1 MTNDVLIYGPCAD
14 EYSLSKVNRSLA
26 AAIQHAVLQ
35 RDAAATAHKNTTDP
49 ATSSLKIHI
58 GGRQN
63 EVSRLPGVSDFVRYP
78 ELAELAID
86 LDKPEWKDKKWD
98 IVIYN
103 NFPKDPSG
111 LHGLA
116 KLPGKVKISLLAW
129 EENRFPEKWVK
140 EYNEHL
146 DCVFAASLHTL
157 MVLRRSG
164 VKLPIYIIPNAPFP
178 LAQSGDTGDAKAA
191 QIELASRSKQLSA
204 VAAAKSSG
212 AKLLLHIS
220 SGLAR
225 KGAKELIAAFGREF
239 YSQTKAKPGD
249 RGGDRGVDR
258 GVNEILKP
266 LLVIKSYPNSTNEF
280 PAAIS
285 ALPKDV
291 RERIIYLDNDFSDAE
306 MMALMGMCDV
316 YVSPSKAEGFN
327 MPVLEAMDMGLVVVA
342 TGWSGQMDFLN
353 DYNSYLVDYELKPAR
368 SHLDNPGAFW
378 AEPDA
383 ADLGRKLRLA
393 LSNDNKA
400 KILRAWHTSRRF
412 NWGDSASKVIDL
424 LPALRPLEKLGETHL
439 AVISTYN
446 TVCGIAEYS
455 SYLYSELESSFASI
469 SYLATKDTTNRVNI
483 DKDNV
488 YRLWEHGEVDFAGV
502 LDFCERRKGEGK
514 LDLVHIQY
522 NLGFYN
528 FMALKKLIEGLE
540 KLEIKIILTPHSV
553 QHPGSELG
561 QLKDT
566 LQKCHQIHVLNQEDL
581 SYLNKQ
587 GLTNCY
593 YFPHGGVLFPYQSKS
608 RLRSRFSFDNFAPV
622 VATHGFL
629 VENKGVFETLEAV
642 AQLKMS
648 YPNIKL
654 IALNAVNPRNMNS
667 AALAVRFKQEISRLG
682 LENNVIHISDFLD
695 REEIITILGLADV
708 LVFPYPESKETASG
722 SIRLALAAGRPV
734 IVSQS
739 SQLKDLHD
747 ICHSIADNSPA
758 LIASAIETLYQDEDL
773 SHSVL
778 LKIQKYAASHSWP
791 ELSSE
796 YFALASKLI

>member
-1 MTNDVLIYGPCAD
+1 MTTEVLIYGPCAD
-14 EYSLSKVNRSLA
+14 EYSLAKVNRSLA
-26 AAIQHAVLQ
+26 VAI
-35 RDAAATAHKNTTDP
+35 RDLA
-49 ATSSLKIHI
+49 SSSDIQNPVRIRI
-58 GGRQN
+58 GARSS
-63 EVSRLPGVSDFVRYP
+63 EVSRLPGTADLARYP
-78 ELAELAID
+78 ELSELSID
-86 LDKPEWKDKKWD
+86 LDKPEWKDKQWD

-103 NFPKDPSG
+103 NFPKDPRS

-116 KLPGKVKISLLAW
+116 ELPGKVKISLLAW

-140 EYNEHL
+140 EYNDHL

-157 MVLRRSG
+157 MVLKRSG
-164 VKLPIYIIPNAPFP
+164 VTLPIYIIPNAPFP
-178 LAQSGDTGDAKAA
+178 LAQGENSDEVKAQQVA
-191 QIELASRSKQLSA
+191 LASRSKQLA
-204 VAAAKSSG
+204 DVVEAKRSG
-212 AKLLLHIS
+212 EPLLLHIS

-225 KGAKELIAAFGREF
+225 KGAKELITAFASEF
-239 YSQTKAKPGD
+239 YLNAGKDTRDETLRP
-249 RGGDRGVDR
+249 V
-258 GVNEILKP
+258 
-266 LLVIKSYPNSTNEF
+266 LVVKSYPNSTNEF
-280 PAAIS
+280 PSAIS
-285 ALPKDV
+285 SLPKEV
-291 RERIIYLDNDFSDAE
+291 RDRVIYLDSDFSDAE

-378 AEPDA
+378 AEVDVT
-383 ADLGRKLRLA
+383 DLGRKMRLA
-393 LSNDNKA
+393 LSSDNKA

-412 NWGDSASKVIDL
+412 NWSDSAAKVVGL
-424 LPALRPLEKLGETHL
+424 LPALGSLEKVADTHL
-439 AVISTYN
+439 AVVSTYN

-455 SYLYSELESSFASI
+455 SYLYSELESSFASV

-488 YRLWEHGEVDFAGV
+488 HRLWEHGEVDFAGV
-502 LDFCERRKGEGK
+502 LDFCKRRQADGK

-528 FMALKKLIEGLE
+528 FMALKRLIDGLE
-540 KLEIKIILTPHSV
+540 KLSLKIILTPHAV
-553 QHPGSELG
+553 QYPGSELG

-566 LQKCHQIHVLNQEDL
+566 LRKCHQIHVLNQYDL
-581 SYLNKQ
+581 AYLNKQ

-593 YFPHGGVLFPYQSKS
+593 HFPHGGIVFPYQSRA
-608 RLRSRFSFDNFAPV
+608 RLRSRLGFEGSTPV
-622 VATHGFL
+622 IATHGFL
-629 VENKGVFETLEAV
+629 VENKGVFETLEAIS
-642 AQLKMS
+642 QLKLQ
-648 YPNIKL
+648 YPDVKL

-667 AALAVRFKQEISRLG
+667 AALATRFKEEITRLN

-695 REEIITILGLADV
+695 REEIITILGLADM
-708 LVFPYPESKETASG
+708 LVFAYPESKETASG

-734 IVSQS
+734 IVSRS

-747 ICHSIADNSPA
+747 ICHTIIDNTPNS
-758 LIASAIETLYQDEDL
+758 IASAVEQLYTDNDL
-773 SHSVL
+773 SHEVL
-778 LKIQKYAASHSWP
+778 LKIQNYAAAKSWA

-796 YFALASKLI
+796 YFALVTELI